1 MEIFV
6 KNICFYDRI
15 GFLTKNGLI
24 WILLL
29 ISTLILYSLLSS
41 LLLKIFPF
49 SSEAFSH
56 RSCPYISFSFFFF
69 LFILF
74 SFPCFSSHHS
84 ISLSIFPSFYRSVW
98 SVHLTGLALR
108 RVCPSVPLRLTHV
121 GTNIRRLS
129 RCVPNSLSRCSSRPL
144 LP

>member
-6 KNICFYDRI
+6 KNICFYDGI
-15 GFLTKNGLI
+15 EFLTKNGQI

-29 ISTLILYSLLSS
+29 ISTLILYSLLWS

-49 SSEAFSH
+49 SSEAFPH
-56 RSCPYISFSFFFF
+56 RSFLTSPFFFF
-69 LFILF
+69 SFHSIFF
-74 SFPCFSSHHS
+74 SIFSSSRHS
-84 ISLSIFPSFYRSVW
+84 ISLSIFPSSCRSIW

-108 RVCPSVPLRLTHV
+108 RVRPSVPLRLTNV
-121 GTNIRRLS
+121 GSNIRRLS